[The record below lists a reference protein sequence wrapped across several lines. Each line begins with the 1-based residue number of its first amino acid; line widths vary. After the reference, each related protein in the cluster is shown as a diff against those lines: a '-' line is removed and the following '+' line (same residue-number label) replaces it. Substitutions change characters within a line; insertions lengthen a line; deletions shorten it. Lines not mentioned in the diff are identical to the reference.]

1 MLAWQRTRGTSFKQ
15 VYTLLKN
22 VYYRYAEKTKEIYI
36 ANCCLWRKKLQLIIG
51 TSLRIKLDLFHV
63 KKRFTK
69 ELPKYSN
76 SEVLFEIIQ
85 RRLPP
90 YFPRKQRFW
99 EKQTEG
105 NADEGENDGKT
116 RTF

>member
-1 MLAWQRTRGTSFKQ
+1 MQ
-15 VYTLLKN
+15 
-22 VYYRYAEKTKEIYI
+22 
-36 ANCCLWRKKLQLIIG
+36 KKLKKSILITAAYG
-51 TSLRIKLDLFHV
+51 GKSCSLRIKLDLFHV

-76 SEVLFEIIQ
+76 LEVLFEIIQ

-105 NADEGENDGKT
+105 NADEGENDGKA